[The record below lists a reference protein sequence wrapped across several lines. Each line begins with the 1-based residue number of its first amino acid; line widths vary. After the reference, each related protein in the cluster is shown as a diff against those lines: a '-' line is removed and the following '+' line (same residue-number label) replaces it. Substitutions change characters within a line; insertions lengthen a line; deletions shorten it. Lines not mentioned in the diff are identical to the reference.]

1 MSSNEFGREINR
13 LQNLKQNQGKTEE
26 ELAPEARINIEVRIL
41 HANPLF
47 TDPVEQKLAED
58 KFRNYLEN
66 NELESASDID
76 TLKSLIFNEI
86 FENRLQGELN
96 KLATQNKYPPDK
108 LIKSLVEVQNQKSS
122 LKIKLGIDNADAIQ
136 DDLSA
141 YQLLQKRVDKYIN
154 EHKEEFTIGLGFE
167 CEKCSH
173 KNWETFLLYK
183 RVKDFNIIKHPFFAG
198 RYLFNYEILKDVKDK
213 KISKEDAT
221 RYLMCSGQ
229 GKFYKPS
236 DDDKKW
242 CTDYIEYCLEN
253 WIEITDLLK
262 QN

>member
-1 MSSNEFGREINR
+1 MASELERELSR
-13 LQNLKQNQGKTEE
+13 LGNLVQNKGKK
-26 ELAPEARINIEVRIL
+26 PEDLEPQARINIEVRNFHSI
-41 HANPLF
+41 PLF

-66 NELESASDID
+66 NELESASDLD

-86 FENRLQGELN
+86 LENRIQGEFN
-96 KLATQNKYPPDK
+96 SLATQNKYPPDK

-122 LKIKLGIDNADAIQ
+122 LKIKLGIDKKDEEK
-136 DDLSA
+136 DDFNA
-141 YQLLQKRVDKYIN
+141 YQLAEKRVTKYIN
-154 EHKEEFTIGLGFE
+154 DNRNEFTINLGFQ
-167 CEKCSH
+167 CGKCGH
-173 KNWETFLLYK
+173 KDIESFLLYK
-183 RVKDFNIIKHPFFAG
+183 RVTDFIMLKHPWFAG
-198 RYLFNYEILKDVKDK
+198 KYLFNYEIIKDVKEK

-221 RYLMCSGQ
+221 RYLMYSGQ

-242 CTDYIEYCLEN
+242 CVDYITYCVTN
-253 WIEITDLLK
+253 FTEISDLLK